1 MADIGASIKI
11 MQNALKDL
19 RAIVDKGAVLSQ
31 EEANQ
36 LMQLKKEVDGIK
48 YVDNRNEVIKGRGL
62 KTVTDKWQ

>member
-1 MADIGASIKI
+1 MADIGVSINI
-11 MQNALKDL
+11 MQKALKDL

-31 EEANQ
+31 EEVQQ
-36 LMQLKKEVDGIK
+36 LLQLKKEVDGIK

>member
-1 MADIGASIKI
+1 MADIGASINI
-11 MQNALKDL
+11 MQKALKDL
-19 RAIVDKGAVLSQ
+19 RAIVDKGTVLSQ
-31 EEANQ
+31 EEAHQ

>member
-1 MADIGASIKI
+1 MADIGASINI
-11 MQNALKDL
+11 MQKALKDL

-31 EEANQ
+31 EEAQQ
-36 LMQLKKEVDGIK
+36 LLQLKKEVDGIK